1 MVEDA
6 LVNED
11 IDAAGRLVTFL
22 DEHSLPLR
30 SALWLYD
37 GDAGRWRFVVA
48 FREERKDITS
58 FYLDISKAI
67 HLSERKDLLDLAK
80 VDVVDPNRSVVSA
93 LRGVINVEGNSRVR
107 FSRNRINGV
116 YLEDALIY
124 RLSA

>member
-1 MVEDA
+1 MVEEA
-6 LVNED
+6 LVSAD

-22 DEHSLPLR
+22 DEEKMPLR

-37 GDAGRWRFVVA
+37 GDAGRWRFVIA
-48 FREERKDITS
+48 FREDRKDITS
-58 FYLDISKAI
+58 FYLDMAKAI
-67 HLSERKDLLDLAK
+67 NRSKRKDLLDLAR

-93 LRGVINVEGNSRVR
+93 LRGAINIEGNARVR
-107 FSRNRINGV
+107 FSQNRINGV